1 MRTEI
6 AIISALA
13 LVLSMPLVFAQVDS
27 SNGTSATGTSA
38 TELEPFVFDTIQTF
52 PYTKPNNLTD
62 EGVGFYE
69 VRNPDGTFTL
79 TSHYPYFET
88 ESGELLPYRL
98 NQNDSM
104 IQVEVNGGKIVF
116 DKNNGAMTLFNDD
129 GIIVDSDSYVIR
141 SALSGSDVWNNLPLN
156 DEPLTFEVIE
166 QGETLI
172 IEISREDETGLFKM
186 QHIVYGGKLK
196 TTAFFTN
203 YSLENTKIAFTE
215 TLNLPDNIITLND
228 QVIDLNQF
236 VGQSFDRTTLE
247 QNEDLVIQVKERFF
261 NTGIG
266 FDNLWQVN
274 IHENNTVSLDYA
286 NTEHVIQIGETI
298 GLDPTWSITGTING
312 SNVDFNISTLTNA
325 SVNSGDIDGTAL
337 TTSQITSLQS
347 ALNSGTTTWSQPYT
361 AGAIWDTSNL
371 TYSVASGYNTSSNP
385 IRINTAS
392 SSGGSLLSVNSG
404 NNGSIILSAD
414 QNRNGGS
421 AAGTYIKDMTT
432 NESFSILYPRSAD
445 THTRS
450 VGGNNS
456 WSLAYH
462 SNCNYNDPHKVVIS
476 GSAVTAYCGSTVA
489 RSGGVAVSSNFQAH
503 IATWGSN
510 DGYNYWDVTAT
521 GDFAA
526 SSPTLNVNYTLFPSI
541 PTDVSAT
548 QNTTSNYNTVDL
560 TWNEGTNGSQSTS
573 YEVFRGGSSIGTVNP
588 TTLNS
593 DHSDD
598 FSTDLWID
606 SSFTGVSGGVLTG
619 NLNRGVT
626 NHGTYFDLGTTLDN
640 SQWVMRFQLDINSS
654 ATSTNNSV
662 ALYMSDSQVVG
673 INSNKDGLGLGLRN
687 DSPAFDFRLIA
698 PDGTYSQY
706 NPANLVNVS
715 PNVGTYYVEVIRT
728 SSTSADLNIY
738 SDSSYSTLLDSVT
751 NHTISSGIQNLQY
764 AVVQGMNDG
773 GSGGTWNIS
782 IDNLEIW
789 DGVITPSSL
798 DTNFTDSNA
807 PDSSNLSYTVTGT
820 NTVGTS
826 AQSTAGLIETFYVPN
841 QVVNVTNQGAN
852 TPLVLDWD
860 IPTVPSVTNTV
871 TTNYPD
877 ILGANADGTNSGTT
891 TTGVS
896 GIINDAWNLADTG
909 KVDISIPMTSD
920 HSIGMW
926 LEFPLPS
933 SAWTDHSFIMSTT
946 NGHYLYSDGSNVVGY
961 YSNGGNFYSS
971 GYDLDNVAS
980 GWRYLVLT
988 SDHTNTQ
995 TKIYIDGTQVG
1006 NTINSVK
1013 SNGVSM
1019 DSISNINQG
1028 IGKVD
1033 EVVIYNKALTASEI
1047 STLYNGGSGDSTPDS
1062 SGLLAHYDFED
1073 TGNTLTNYPSML
1085 GSSADGTNNGATTG
1099 QTGKTG
1105 NAWDFDGTSNR
1116 VDIPINSNMPSGTD
1130 VFTHNIWVNPDNFTG
1145 YNTFFSLGYGN
1156 FNQAFYVTNDGNA
1169 NDGGVEVHRYGGV
1182 VVDSGSNAIP
1192 SNSWTMLTITYD
1204 GTTAKLF
1211 FDGVEVGSNTYT
1223 LSHTNNGLRFGVNSH
1238 NTEFFDG
1245 SLDEYTMHN
1254 RVLSSS
1260 EISALYN
1267 LGSGTSTPST
1277 SGLLAHYNFEQTGN
1291 TLTNISQITS
1301 TVTTPSPSLSGY
1313 QIERDDGSGFNVI
1326 EANHNTNQYSDSTA
1340 SGNIVYK
1347 ISGLNAVGT
1356 GTASANHNALAGT
1369 PPDPPSGLTS
1379 SIQDV
1384 NTNPL
1389 NVVLNWSSPT
1399 NVGTGTLSGFEVYRN
1414 GSLITT
1420 TGLVTT
1426 YTDTVTAG
1434 THSYYLKAV
1443 SNHGTS
1449 IASNTSNVTTPSVPI
1464 SDSSVTLSIDN
1475 PNPSPLDVT
1484 VSFVAPSNNGGS
1496 VITGYNLSS
1505 SPDDITYT
1513 QVATNVT
1520 ADQTVTVSSAG
1531 TWYFKSQAINNV
1543 GTAGLGSAVSITTP
1557 TVPSS
1562 PQNASSVIPSINSA
1576 PYDVTVSWDLPTST
1590 GGSALTGYNVY
1601 RQTGTGAF
1609 SLITTT
1615 TALGY
1620 VDTVPSAL
1628 NQDYTFKIHAVNN
1641 VGESTAFT
1649 TTTITTGD
1657 VPDAPVL
1664 SVTTGTTVL
1673 SWTVPSSDASITGY
1687 KVFRDG
1693 SLLTTVTTTTHSDF
1707 TPIVFGNSY
1716 DYKVVA
1722 VSSLGDGADSNTV
1735 TTTPETEITGM
1746 VALGVTGTGAVIDW
1760 EEPAYYQGQ
1769 VTSYNVY
1776 YGNR

>member
-1 MRTEI
+1 
-6 AIISALA
+6 
-13 LVLSMPLVFAQVDS
+13 
-27 SNGTSATGTSA
+27 
-38 TELEPFVFDTIQTF
+38 
-52 PYTKPNNLTD
+52 
-62 EGVGFYE
+62 
-69 VRNPDGTFTL
+69 
-79 TSHYPYFET
+79 
-88 ESGELLPYRL
+88 
-98 NQNDSM
+98 
-104 IQVEVNGGKIVF
+104 
-116 DKNNGAMTLFNDD
+116 
-129 GIIVDSDSYVIR
+129 
-141 SALSGSDVWNNLPLN
+141 
-156 DEPLTFEVIE
+156 
-166 QGETLI
+166 
-172 IEISREDETGLFKM
+172 
-186 QHIVYGGKLK
+186 
-196 TTAFFTN
+196 
-203 YSLENTKIAFTE
+203 
-215 TLNLPDNIITLND
+215 
-228 QVIDLNQF
+228 
-236 VGQSFDRTTLE
+236 
-247 QNEDLVIQVKERFF
+247 
-261 NTGIG
+261 
-266 FDNLWQVN
+266 
-274 IHENNTVSLDYA
+274 
-286 NTEHVIQIGETI
+286 
-298 GLDPTWSITGTING
+298 
-312 SNVDFNISTLTNA
+312 
-325 SVNSGDIDGTAL
+325 
-337 TTSQITSLQS
+337 
-347 ALNSGTTTWSQPYT
+347 
-361 AGAIWDTSNL
+361 
-371 TYSVASGYNTSSNP
+371 
-385 IRINTAS
+385 
-392 SSGGSLLSVNSG
+392 
-404 NNGSIILSAD
+404 
-414 QNRNGGS
+414 
-421 AAGTYIKDMTT
+421 
-432 NESFSILYPRSAD
+432 
-445 THTRS
+445 
-450 VGGNNS
+450 
-456 WSLAYH
+456 
-462 SNCNYNDPHKVVIS
+462 
-476 GSAVTAYCGSTVA
+476 
-489 RSGGVAVSSNFQAH
+489 
-503 IATWGSN
+503 
-510 DGYNYWDVTAT
+510 
-521 GDFAA
+521 
-526 SSPTLNVNYTLFPSI
+526 
-541 PTDVSAT
+541 
-548 QNTTSNYNTVDL
+548 
-560 TWNEGTNGSQSTS
+560 
-573 YEVFRGGSSIGTVNP
+573 
-588 TTLNS
+588 
-593 DHSDD
+593 
-598 FSTDLWID
+598 
-606 SSFTGVSGGVLTG
+606 
-619 NLNRGVT
+619 
-626 NHGTYFDLGTTLDN
+626 
-640 SQWVMRFQLDINSS
+640 
-654 ATSTNNSV
+654 
-662 ALYMSDSQVVG
+662 
-673 INSNKDGLGLGLRN
+673 
-687 DSPAFDFRLIA
+687 
-698 PDGTYSQY
+698 
-706 NPANLVNVS
+706 
-715 PNVGTYYVEVIRT
+715 
-728 SSTSADLNIY
+728 
-738 SDSSYSTLLDSVT
+738 
-751 NHTISSGIQNLQY
+751 
-764 AVVQGMNDG
+764 
-773 GSGGTWNIS
+773 
-782 IDNLEIW
+782 
-789 DGVITPSSL
+789 
-798 DTNFTDSNA
+798 
-807 PDSSNLSYTVTGT
+807 
-820 NTVGTS
+820 
-826 AQSTAGLIETFYVPN
+826 
-841 QVVNVTNQGAN
+841 
-852 TPLVLDWD
+852 
-860 IPTVPSVTNTV
+860 
-871 TTNYPD
+871 
-877 ILGANADGTNSGTT
+877 
-891 TTGVS
+891 
-896 GIINDAWNLADTG
+896 
-909 KVDISIPMTSD
+909 
-920 HSIGMW
+920 
-926 LEFPLPS
+926 
-933 SAWTDHSFIMSTT
+933 
-946 NGHYLYSDGSNVVGY
+946 
-961 YSNGGNFYSS
+961 
-971 GYDLDNVAS
+971 
-980 GWRYLVLT
+980 
-988 SDHTNTQ
+988 
-995 TKIYIDGTQVG
+995 
-1006 NTINSVK
+1006 
-1013 SNGVSM
+1013 
-1019 DSISNINQG
+1019 
-1028 IGKVD
+1028 
-1033 EVVIYNKALTASEI
+1033 
-1047 STLYNGGSGDSTPDS
+1047 
-1062 SGLLAHYDFED
+1062 
-1073 TGNTLTNYPSML
+1073 ML

-1099 QTGKTG
+1099 QTGKIG
-1105 NAWDFDGTSNR
+1105 NTWDFDGTSNR

-1347 ISGLNAVGT
+1347 ISGINAVGT

-1496 VITGYNLSS
+1496 IITGYNLSS

-1687 KVFRDG
+1687 KVCRDG

-1722 VSSLGDGADSNTV
+1722 VSSLGDSIDSNTV

-1776 YGNR
+1776 YGNSGTPTTSAGTTTNTYNNFAPQLEYDTTYVFGVSINSPLGNSGLSNIVTITTNVDGSIVAYDPSTGTIDWFDIDSVSEQTVNVIEFQRETQDDVVNGTTVVFDTLQVGYPSWWDQMTCDVDYKFAQQTEQYVEGEDMTAVVNPADANQQVIGFQFHDIENEVIEVECAPQVSQHDDEVSAKYIMTQQSFGTLQADGTYSTGVPNIPLVTQIQAFQTGDYGTDGNFGALDVVGLFVILISMVGFNRLNPIVGVLLSASLVFGLSFFGIISLPTVLVGVVALVIFLAWGITRNR